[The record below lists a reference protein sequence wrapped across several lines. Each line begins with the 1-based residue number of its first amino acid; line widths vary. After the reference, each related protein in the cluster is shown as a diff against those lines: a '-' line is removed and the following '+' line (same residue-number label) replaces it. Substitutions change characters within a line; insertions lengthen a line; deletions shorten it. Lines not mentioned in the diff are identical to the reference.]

1 LAWTGSGALPQGR
14 DPHFRRLRERRR
26 SFAADDRHS
35 TRRRHASPGELPPR
49 PPRALNRRS
58 ICATS
63 AGSLPAARRRLRFR
77 LSADSGRSRDQS
89 LTAGFDAKRV
99 AGVQTSPATAFALS
113 ADLLNM
119 IVPSWYIGHILS
131 QIGIYT
137 KMPSRARREQELT
150 PQEIRVIRETLG
162 LSQVEAGELLGG
174 GPRAFAKYENG
185 STKPSASI
193 VKSLKMLEAN
203 PQTLEAL
210 TGRKPVSIDSS
221 QSRPG
226 EVIGRHVAALSPT
239 NLSRLARRLLSAEAL
254 ASGLPMDGI
263 HVAATI
269 AAPDGGEDAR
279 IEWKGGPN
287 RTARL
292 PGRLNQF
299 QLKAGS
305 ITPGKAGLEVLGSDG
320 RAKPMIR
327 TAIEAGG
334 TYIMMCGESYTRQD
348 IQKRVDQI
356 RRRLAEAGLAVP
368 PAQVQ
373 FRDADQIAD
382 WVNAHHSV
390 AAWLLEQTQ
399 PGLMGPFHDW
409 GHWAAREEHDKSPL
423 VDDPRLPAF
432 MLKLRE
438 LVGGPRGVARV
449 VGMSG
454 VGKSRLALEALGPTT
469 EEEALRPRLSDIV
482 LYAVE
487 SEAGT
492 AAIKT
497 AVQHLAD
504 ASMRA
509 VVVVDRCD
517 EETHRDLVAM
527 VKHSASRLSL
537 VTIDDEL
544 PGGSGLPVDHVFVEA
559 AADSVIDAMLKRIAP
574 GLPNDDRQ
582 RVVKFAGGLP
592 QLAALIGLSW
602 MKDEPIGFATDQAL
616 IDRIVL
622 GKKPENAA
630 LIQDAAMLVS
640 AFGLIGVRPPA
651 DQDLETLARLSPNR
665 TSEELRV
672 GLADLER
679 RRVAQRRGRLLA
691 VKPLPIAIALAE
703 KQWRRWSHSQWDD
716 VLAGSLPDHLR
727 IRAARR
733 LALLNT
739 SPTTAAE
746 VVQYVCRLDGPLA
759 TLEGISHPGNA
770 DVISSLAE
778 VDTPAVVILIERVL
792 CPLTTEELKNVSG
805 HVRRE
810 LVWAIEKI
818 SFRAD
823 TFDRGAALLLDLAVA
838 ENEPWG
844 NNATGQYK
852 ALFPVM
858 LGNTAAGPAARLLA
872 LDDALKSS
880 DPARLQI
887 AVDAALEGG
896 RIHSFSRTLGVEMHG
911 TRPALA
917 PWQPTVWQEVW
928 DYVQACLERVAKV
941 AARQDAIGDRARTG
955 LGHAFRSLVSAGALD
970 LVEQLIETVTAA
982 HGCYW
987 PPALGSLGDILVY
1000 DSSSLSQQAEG
1011 RVRKLVSDLTPNE
1024 LAARVRF
1031 LVTEMPWDYPVDE
1044 QLDYQERNERQIA
1057 ALEDLASD
1065 LLAQPEILAD
1075 SLPPL
1080 SRGEQRMGFQF
1091 GLALAGKAADPL
1103 IWRDRIKNAY
1113 VAAPPDTGN
1122 FGVLAG
1128 YFAGL
1133 AKSEPGALALFK
1145 EESARSP
1152 VLAHTL
1158 PLICAHVGIQPG
1170 DVDLVRG
1177 ALAGGLLKPFRLM
1190 QWCTGGVL
1198 AKVPTHVVSPL
1209 FDQLFG
1215 MGGATFSIVLE
1226 LMGMYVHGR
1235 SEVLDELRPQLRL
1248 AGGFP
1253 AHTSENRGSQMDV
1266 HHFHELMGW
1275 ILGKGRTD
1283 PDAVAIAI
1291 DLTKQL
1297 IAHAER
1303 GGEHPV
1309 KRLLPKLLP
1318 EFLEVVWPL
1327 LGHAIVSDPRNA
1339 WRFEFLLGDRLSFGE
1354 QNPAALRLP
1363 EDMLFAWAHAHPAV
1377 APRFLAVVFPVLVN
1391 RNPERGSN
1399 SFHPMTKRLIDEF
1412 GDREDVLRAITGNM
1426 HTFGWSGSREP
1437 YFAMYLDPFRG
1448 LASHPIGAVRRW
1460 AARTIVQLESAMS
1473 AARDEE
1479 DEQRAAWE

>member
-1 LAWTGSGALPQGR
+1 
-14 DPHFRRLRERRR
+14 
-26 SFAADDRHS
+26 
-35 TRRRHASPGELPPR
+35 
-49 PPRALNRRS
+49 
-58 ICATS
+58 
-63 AGSLPAARRRLRFR
+63 
-77 LSADSGRSRDQS
+77 
-89 LTAGFDAKRV
+89 
-99 AGVQTSPATAFALS
+99 
-113 ADLLNM
+113 M
-119 IVPSWYIGHILS
+119 
-131 QIGIYT
+131 
-137 KMPSRARREQELT
+137 ELT

-185 STKPSASI
+185 STKPSAAI
-193 VKSLKMLEAN
+193 VKSLKMPEAN
-203 PQTLEAL
+203 PRTLEAL
-210 TGRKPVSIDSS
+210 TGRKPVPIDGG

-226 EVIGRHVAALSPT
+226 EVTGRHVAALSPT

-269 AAPDGGEDAR
+269 TAPDGGEDAR
-279 IEWKGGPN
+279 IEWEGGPD
-287 RTARL
+287 RTACL
-292 PGRLNQF
+292 PSRLNQF

-305 ITPGKAGLEVLGSDG
+305 ITPGKAGSEVIGSDG
-320 RAKPMIR
+320 QAKPMIR
-327 TAIEAGG
+327 STIEVGG

-348 IQKRVDQI
+348 IQKRIDQI
-356 RRRLAEAGLAVP
+356 RRRLAEADVAVS

-373 FRDADQIAD
+373 FRDSEQIAD

-409 GHWAAREEHDKSPL
+409 EHWAAREEHDKSPL

-438 LVGGPRGVARV
+438 LIGGPRGVARV
-449 VGMSG
+449 VSMSG
-454 VGKSRLALEALGPTT
+454 VGKSRLALEALGPTP

-497 AVQHLAD
+497 TVQHLAD

-517 EETHRDLVAM
+517 EETHRDLVSI

-537 VTIDDEL
+537 VTIDDEV
-544 PGGSGLPVDHVFVEA
+544 PRESRFPADHVFVDPA
-559 AADSVIDAMLKRIAP
+559 PDSVIDAMLKRIAP
-574 GLPNDDRQ
+574 GLPSDDRG

-602 MKDEPIGFATDQAL
+602 ITDEPIGFATDQAL
-616 IDRIVL
+616 IDRIVR
-622 GKKPENAA
+622 GKKPENGP
-630 LIQDAAMLVS
+630 LLEDAAMIVS
-640 AFGLIGVRPPA
+640 AFGLIGIKPPL
-651 DQDLETLARLSPNR
+651 DRDLETLARLSPNR
-665 TSEELRV
+665 TPEELRV
-672 GLADLER
+672 ALADLEC
-679 RRVAQRRGRLLA
+679 RRVVQRRGRLLA

-703 KQWRRWSHSQWDD
+703 RQWRRWSHSQWDD
-716 VLAGSLPDHLR
+716 VLAGSLRDYLR
-727 IRAARR
+727 IRAARQI
-733 LALLNT
+733 ALLNT
-739 SPTTAAE
+739 SSTAAD
-746 VVQYVCRLDGPLA
+746 VVQSVCRLNGPLA
-759 TLEGISHPGNA
+759 TLEEISRSGNA
-770 DVISSLAE
+770 DIISELAE
-778 VDTPAVVILIERVL
+778 VDAPAVVSLIERVL
-792 CPLTTEELKNVSG
+792 SPLTTDELRNVSG

-810 LVWAIEKI
+810 LVRAVEKI
-818 SFRAD
+818 SFHAD

-838 ENEPWG
+838 ENEQWS

-852 ALFPVM
+852 ALFPVVF
-858 LGNTAAGPAARLLA
+858 GNTVAGAAARLLA
-872 LDDALKSS
+872 LDDALSSS
-880 DPARLQI
+880 DPARLEV
-887 AVDAALEGG
+887 AVDAALEGW
-896 RIHSFSRTLGVEMHG
+896 RIHSFSRTIGVEMQG

-917 PWQPTVWQEVW
+917 PWQPTVWQEFW
-928 DYVQACLERVAKV
+928 DYVRACLERAAKV
-941 AARQDAIGDRARTG
+941 AARPDEIGDRARTG
-955 LGHAFRSLVSAGALD
+955 LGHTFRSLVSAGALD
-970 LVEQLIETVTAA
+970 LVEQLVVTVTST
-982 HGCYW
+982 HGRYW
-987 PPALGSLGDILVY
+987 PAALGSLGDVLVY
-1000 DSSSLSQQAEG
+1000 DVGSLSAEAEA
-1011 RVRKLVSDLTPNE
+1011 RVRKLISELTPSE
-1024 LAARVRF
+1024 LTARVRF

-1044 QLDYQERNERQIA
+1044 QLDYQERKERQIA
-1057 ALEDLASD
+1057 ALENLASD
-1065 LLAQPEILAD
+1065 LLANPEILAD
-1075 SLPPL
+1075 LLPQL
-1080 SRGEQRMGFQF
+1080 SRGEQQMGFQF
-1091 GLALAGKAADPL
+1091 GLALVRKAAEPL
-1103 IWRDRIKNAY
+1103 KWRDRIKDAY
-1113 VAAPPDTGN
+1113 TAAPPGTGN

-1133 AKSEPGALALFK
+1133 AKSAPGALAAFK
-1145 EESARSP
+1145 VEAAHSS

-1158 PLICAHVGIQPG
+1158 PLICAHDGIQPG

-1177 ALAGGLLKPFRLM
+1177 ALAGGLMKPFPLM
-1190 QWCTGGVL
+1190 QWSGGGVL
-1198 AKVPTHVVSPL
+1198 AKLPTRVVATL

-1215 MGGATFSIVLE
+1215 MGGAAFWVGLE

-1235 SEVLDELRPQLRL
+1235 SEILNELRPQLRS
-1248 AGGFP
+1248 ATGFP
-1253 AHTSENRGSQMDV
+1253 AHTSENRGSQMGV
-1266 HHFHELMGW
+1266 HHFQEMMGW

-1291 DLTKQL
+1291 ELMKHL
-1297 IAHAER
+1297 IARTER
-1303 GGEHPV
+1303 GGEDPI

-1354 QNPAALRLP
+1354 QNAAALRLP
-1363 EDMLFAWAHAHPAV
+1363 EDMLFAWAHAHPAA

-1399 SFHPMTKRLIDEF
+1399 AFHPMTKRLIDEF

-1426 HTFGWSGSREP
+1426 HTFGWSGSPEP

-1448 LASHPIGAVRRW
+1448 FASHPIGAVRRW
-1460 AARTIVQLESAMS
+1460 AARTIAQLESAMS